1 MEPGSKQD
9 AAGSPTPPRPKSSF
23 PKAIKAVMWSFF
35 GVRKGRDHQADLAGL
50 SPLHLIVAGVLC
62 GAAFI
67 AVLIAVVHTVIA
79 K

>member
-1 MEPGSKQD
+1 MDPVRK
-9 AAGSPTPPRPKSSF
+9 PSF
-23 PKAIKAVMWSFF
+23 LKAVKAVMWSFF

-50 SPLHLIVAGVLC
+50 SPLHLIAAGVLC

-67 AVLIAVVHTVIA
+67 ALLIAVVHAVLA